1 MATIEGTISLD
12 DRPEDRRPCVWC
24 GEQTSTRALAPF
36 LDPPR
41 MVPLDVLCAG
51 AIIVAFRRRREGR
64 LTDGGVA
71 QLEAYARRLAAL
83 GPGGSA

>member
-12 DRPEDRRPCVWC
+12 DRPEDRLPCVWC
-24 GEQTSTRALAPF
+24 GSPTSTRAAAPY

-41 MVPLDVLCAG
+41 MVPLDVFCAG

-64 LTDGGVA
+64 LSDA
-71 QLEAYARRLAAL
+71 QAENLLRYGRRLAEL
-83 GPGGSA
+83 GTGGA